1 LPEHERRERERPE
14 SESKVHQGDLLS
26 DWLRRTA
33 AAMPDAP
40 AIVEEDPAGKDRITS
55 FRGLYEQS
63 VSLAMRFVAH
73 GIQKQDRI
81 ALVLPKSTDAI
92 VSLFASLLA
101 GAIYVPI
108 PPQWPKERIEATLAD
123 CGARLV
129 IKGGDSS
136 LPRITDRE
144 TGENIPWQAA
154 TASSTDISNESLPT
168 MDTGD
173 AAFILFTS
181 GSTGRPKGVVLS
193 HRAVGAFVN
202 WSAREFKICSTDRI
216 ACPSPLS
223 FDLSTFDIFNM
234 ALCGATC
241 VLVPDHI
248 VWMPRFLVQF
258 VREAR
263 ITCWYSVPSILS
275 GMLEEGRLAQH
286 EYPHLRVILFAG
298 EVFHGPNVT
307 RLQAT
312 VPQADCANLYGPT
325 ETNVVTWCRVPRG
338 FDGSEPLPI
347 GQPCP
352 YAKVTVDATSGELL
366 AGGDSLMSGYW
377 NRPEDSQR
385 AFVSRESERYYRT
398 GDRVSQGPDGNYLFL
413 GRLDRQV
420 KRRGFRIELGEIETA
435 LASHEDILEAAAVA
449 IQNKNENQNKKM
461 ETAIIAFVCTRSAG
475 AITLVEGKT
484 HCART
489 LPLYMVPDHIV
500 FLNAIP
506 KGSRGKIDYAALG
519 KIAEALD
526 HAPANHSAVDPAAPD
541 QITTN
546 QLTTNQL
553 TTNHADPGHAATN
566 HAAPNHA
573 VPNHGD

>member
-1 LPEHERRERERPE
+1 
-14 SESKVHQGDLLS
+14 
-26 DWLRRTA
+26 
-33 AAMPDAP
+33 MPDAP
-40 AIVEEDPAGKDRITS
+40 AIVEEDRAGKVRITS

-63 VSLAMRFVAH
+63 GSLAVRFVAH

-92 VSLFASLLA
+92 VSVFASLLA
-101 GAIYVPI
+101 GAVYVPI

-123 CGARLV
+123 CGPRLV
-129 IKGGDSS
+129 IEGGDSS
-136 LPRITDRE
+136 PPQITDRD
-144 TGENIPWQAA
+144 TGVRIPWQAA
-154 TASSTDISNESLPT
+154 TTISTEPSNESLPRI
-168 MDTGD
+168 D
-173 AAFILFTS
+173 ASDGAFILFTS

-193 HRAVGAFVN
+193 HRAVSAFVK
-202 WSAREFKICSTDRI
+202 WSAQEFKIRSTDRI

-258 VREAR
+258 VRQTR

-325 ETNVVTWCRVPRG
+325 ETNVVTWCRVPQG

-347 GQPCP
+347 GQSCP
-352 YAKVTVDATSGELL
+352 YAKIAVDSTSGELL

-377 NRPEDSQR
+377 NRPEDTQR
-385 AFVSRESERYYRT
+385 AFVSVEGERYYRT

-449 IQNKNENQNKKM
+449 VENKNENKKM

-475 AITLVEGKT
+475 AITLVEAKA

-506 KGSRGKIDYAALG
+506 KGSRGKINYAALG

-526 HAPANHSAVDPAAPD
+526 HAAPNHSAVDPAAPD
-541 QITTN
+541 QVATN
-546 QLTTNQL
+546 QV